1 MGTLPHIFLFRMFF
15 LGHWAWQSA
24 AQRPSISQKDHVVP
38 ELLGLRHFHR
48 SGSAIHMWQ
57 LWGAAPPTLGGS
69 ALLPWPR
76 ALGTFHAGQ
85 LGTKVKTSQAQ
96 GGAVASNIGLK
107 VLEYINFKSRASNRA
122 QIFSEDLP
130 PGSRGPCPGGVCLP
144 EVEGLLFTSK
154 GGSG

>member
-1 MGTLPHIFLFRMFF
+1 MLYPCQETSPAGTAETSKLLPSAGPFSHPPTCRPLRPLEPHLLMGTLPHIFLFRMFF
-15 LGHWAWQSA
+15 LGHWAWQSTA
-24 AQRPSISQKDHVVP
+24 RRPSISQKGHVVP

-48 SGSAIHMWQ
+48 SGSAIRMWQ

-85 LGTKVKTSQAQ
+85 LGAKVKTSQAQ

-107 VLEYINFKSRASNRA
+107 VLE
-122 QIFSEDLP
+122 
-130 PGSRGPCPGGVCLP
+130 
-144 EVEGLLFTSK
+144 
-154 GGSG
+154 